1 MVELLDQTI
10 DQDQQ
15 LTNETLLRSFNGDLK
30 AFADKFQFRNTTKA
44 QPMAIADIA
53 AQVDACAKSFV
64 AIGLDKGNKVG
75 VYDATATEWL
85 LLYSA
90 ANKLGIEL
98 VHIGREYSSEET
110 MLHLNKSKC
119 RVLFASANA
128 QIYLKDLVSKF
139 NESKVVG
146 LFTEFVVLLDTD
158 RSAGLNNVISYE
170 AFKNL
175 AKYTSDWELNKLKK
189 FVAH

>member
-15 LTNETLLRSFNGDLK
+15 LSNETLLQSFNGDLK

-75 VYDATATEWL
+75 VYDATTSEWL
-85 LLYSA
+85 VLYGA

-110 MLHLNKSKC
+110 MLHLSKSKC

-128 QIYLKDLVSKF
+128 QIFLKDLIAKF
-139 NESKVVG
+139 TERKVVG
-146 LFTEFVVLLDTD
+146 LFTEFVVLLDAD
-158 RSAGLNNVISYE
+158 KSAGLNNVISYD

-189 FVAH
+189 FAAQ